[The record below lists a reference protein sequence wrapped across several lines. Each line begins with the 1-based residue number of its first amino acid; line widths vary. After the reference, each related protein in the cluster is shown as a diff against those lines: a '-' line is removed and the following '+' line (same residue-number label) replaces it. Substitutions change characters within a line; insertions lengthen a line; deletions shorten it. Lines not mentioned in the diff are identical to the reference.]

1 MTTKAILFG
10 SIGTLVETSELQR
23 RAFNQSFAEMGL
35 DWQWS
40 AEEYLQLLSKSGG
53 RGRVED
59 FASQQGI
66 NIDATQVH
74 LRKTEI
80 FNRLMTQATLL
91 LRPGVARVMAYALAK
106 KLPLAFVTSTSEAN
120 IAAVFAALGD
130 QVKTSD
136 FNFIGNDLMVSN
148 PKPSPEI
155 YQRALNDLHLDAQ
168 DCVAIED
175 TAVSMNAALAAGIR
189 CIAFPGAFAIA
200 NDFKGALLVTDQL
213 SPTHLEDLG

>member
-155 YQRALNDLHLDAQ
+155 YQRALTDLHLDAQ

>member
-91 LRPGVARVMAYALAK
+91 LRPGVARVMAYALEK

-155 YQRALNDLHLDAQ
+155 YQRALTDLHLDAQ

-200 NDFKGALLVTDQL
+200 NDFKGALLMTDQL

>member
-155 YQRALNDLHLDAQ
+155 YQRALTDLHLDAQ

-200 NDFKGALLVTDQL
+200 NDFKGALLMTDQL